1 MYHVQGNLH
10 FEIKEEKFKHKL
22 CPMEAFKST
31 FVSPSSFERDTEN
44 SKLWF
49 VIRASGL
56 TRKFLNGNNYICKLF
71 LYNIAVDSSICKIH
85 VCIWF

>member
-49 VIRASGL
+49 VIRA
-56 TRKFLNGNNYICKLF
+56 RQENFLMVTITFVNYF
-71 LYNIAVDSSICKIH
+71 YTM
-85 VCIWF
+85 

>member
-31 FVSPSSFERDTEN
+31 FVSPSSFEKDTEN

-49 VIRASGL
+49 VIRA
-56 TRKFLNGNNYICKLF
+56 
-71 LYNIAVDSSICKIH
+71 
-85 VCIWF
+85 